1 MYHRQ
6 HANRC
11 GTVLRPLKGTAVE
24 IVVFIHMNINDLYA
38 GKKQRQKE
46 RNCAIHTE
54 NIHYGE
60 PKRNKS
66 KPKEIKEPW
75 KRNSIRKLRASV
87 AGSYKTDTTTYHKG
101 F

>member
-1 MYHRQ
+1 MRNS
-6 HANRC
+6 A
-11 GTVLRPLKGTAVE
+11 TA
-24 IVVFIHMNINDLYA
+24 INGNSRGDRSLHMNINDLYV

-66 KPKEIKEPW
+66 KPKRN
-75 KRNSIRKLRASV
+75 KRALEEKFNK
-87 AGSYKTDTTTYHKG
+87 KTESLG
-101 F
+101 GRFL